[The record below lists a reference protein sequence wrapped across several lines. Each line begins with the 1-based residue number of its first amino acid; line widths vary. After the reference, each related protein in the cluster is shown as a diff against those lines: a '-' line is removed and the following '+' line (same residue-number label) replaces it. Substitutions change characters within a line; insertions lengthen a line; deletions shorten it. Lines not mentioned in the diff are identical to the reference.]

1 MVFMPVFWGCQEEEV
16 AAGYE
21 IPEVKKVADF
31 VDSDG
36 KVYRCIEVGDL
47 IWMAD
52 NLAKRLPLGGREG
65 GKNFRCRLECDR
77 GNKENFT
84 GTQLFITDQE

>member
-36 KVYRCIEVGDL
+36 KVY
-47 IWMAD
+47 
-52 NLAKRLPLGGREG
+52 
-65 GKNFRCRLECDR
+65 
-77 GNKENFT
+77 
-84 GTQLFITDQE
+84 